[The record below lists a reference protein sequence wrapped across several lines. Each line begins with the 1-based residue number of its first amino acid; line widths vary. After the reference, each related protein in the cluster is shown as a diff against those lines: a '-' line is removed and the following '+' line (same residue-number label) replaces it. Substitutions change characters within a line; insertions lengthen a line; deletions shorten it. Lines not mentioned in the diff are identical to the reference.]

1 MAGGEGSYV
10 GGLRL
15 EEREGILCPTPR
27 GASGRAS
34 LYYPMTATRQLM
46 TGFYLTMFVLPAGIV
61 GAAIMLAALL
71 RKSKR

>member
-1 MAGGEGSYV
+1 
-10 GGLRL
+10 
-15 EEREGILCPTPR
+15 
-27 GASGRAS
+27 
-34 LYYPMTATRQLM
+34 M